1 MGTLIAIGLA
11 VALLLWLIGAGRQ
24 DREIAPEDD
33 IDTPLDADALSEAE
47 RELAEDPEARSVDE
61 ALEDDDDWGPGTGR
75 PNLPGIG

>member
-1 MGTLIAIGLA
+1 MGTVIAIALA
-11 VALLLWLIGAGRQ
+11 VALLLWLIGAGRH

-33 IDTPLDADALSEAE
+33 IDTPLDADELSEAE

-75 PNLPGIG
+75 PTLPGIG